1 VASLYPDNAAVAD
14 QAHAQGGL
22 MGYVHPFDSYPDPT
36 DTTTALNNELPV
48 DVALG
53 KVDYFEVVGF
63 SDHLATSRVWYQLL
77 NCGFRL
83 PAGAGTDAMTN
94 FASLRG
100 PVGTNRVY
108 VQSGLP
114 LDRARWYGAL
124 MAGKTFATNGPLLR
138 FSLQGQGPGG
148 LVPAGIVRLTAR
160 VTLRSLVPLDHLE
173 VIGNGRV
180 VATIP
185 LTGDRMSAD
194 TVLTVPAGA
203 NRWFVLRAYADQ
215 AVTPVLDIYPFAT
228 TSPVYVGGQTDTTSC
243 GADAEYFLQWIDR
256 LEQGAKAHPGWNS
269 SGELREVLDR
279 IRRARE
285 VFEKRQG

>member
-1 VASLYPDNAAVAD
+1 VVAD
-14 QAHAQGGL
+14 QTHAQGGL
-22 MGYVHPFDSYPDPT
+22 MGYVHPFDSYPDPS
-36 DTTTALNNELPV
+36 DTTTALNTELPV

-63 SDHLATSRVWYQLL
+63 SDHLTTSRVWYQLL

-124 MAGKTFATNGPLLR
+124 KAGKSFATNGPLLR
-138 FSLQGQGPGG
+138 FTLQGVGPGG
-148 LVPAGIVRLTAR
+148 EVPAGTKQLSAR
-160 VTLRSLVPLDHLE
+160 ITLRSLVPVDHLE
-173 VIGNGRV
+173 LIGNGKV

-185 LTGDRMSAD
+185 LTGDRMRAD
-194 TVLTVPAGA
+194 TTVTVAAGG
-203 NRWFVLRAYADQ
+203 NRWFVLRAFADQ
-215 AVTPVLDIYPFAT
+215 AEQPVLDIYPFAT
-228 TSPVYVGGQTDTTSC
+228 TSPVYVGAGGGTTSC
-243 GADAEYFLQWIDR
+243 GADAEYFLRWLDR
-256 LEQGAKAHPGWNS
+256 LEGGARAHPGWNS
-269 SGELREVLDR
+269 TGELREVLDR

-285 VFEKRQG
+285 VFAQRR